1 MLEHRFS
8 AAELADYA
16 QLSLAT
22 VSFFV
27 KSGILKPSIDR
38 ARGRGRGHVFSYG
51 DVLTA
56 MTLNALRLPNAATGP
71 LQQLVAF
78 WGTERGRALVREL
91 HRGGPRQEPR
101 LLFITEKGVDVDGS
115 PGKVMKER
123 DAAVVYCLN
132 ATHFT
137 KQLVIRATDSQVLY
151 RFAEPGPFGRVPR
164 KTSTTRSAIAKRSRR
179 DVAPESASRKD
190 HSARGGKKK
199 GARRKA

>member
-1 MLEHRFS
+1 MLERRFS
-8 AAELADYA
+8 AAELAEYA

-27 KSGILKPSIDR
+27 KGGVLKPSIDR

-91 HRGGPRQEPR
+91 HRGGPRKEPR
-101 LLFITEKGVDVDGS
+101 LLFITEKGVDVGGS
-115 PGKVMKER
+115 PGKIMKER
-123 DAAVVYCLN
+123 GAAVVYCLN
-132 ATHFT
+132 ATHFAR
-137 KQLVIRATDSQVLY
+137 QLVIRTTESQVLSRY
-151 RFAEPGPFGRVPR
+151 AEPGPFGRVPR
-164 KTSTTRSAIAKRSRR
+164 KSPTTTSALGERSRSDIVR
-179 DVAPESASRKD
+179 EPTGREHSPREGKRK
-190 HSARGGKKK
+190 S
-199 GARRKA
+199 ARRKA